1 MIMATPLAI
10 LLAFTAA
17 ATIRN
22 NGDFGG
28 PDYDERATLA
38 ELSQEVPDA

>member
-10 LLAFTAA
+10 LFAFVAA

-22 NGDFGG
+22 EGQFGG
-28 PDYDERATLA
+28 PDYDERAAMA
-38 ELSQEVPDA
+38 EMDKEAGNG

>member
-17 ATIRN
+17 ATTRN
-22 NGDFGG
+22 EGHFDG
-28 PDYDERATLA
+28 PDYAERATLA
-38 ELSQEVPDA
+38 ELQEVHPDA